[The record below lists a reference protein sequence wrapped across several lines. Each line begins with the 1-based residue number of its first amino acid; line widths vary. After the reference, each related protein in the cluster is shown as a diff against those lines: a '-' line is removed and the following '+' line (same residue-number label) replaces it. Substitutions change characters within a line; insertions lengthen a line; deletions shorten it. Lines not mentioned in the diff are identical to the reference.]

1 MRRLFG
7 RKRQPPDEEA
17 MNDDAA
23 WRDAIDHRLAMTAA
37 RLRDLH
43 QREAYYRRYRDEYE
57 ARRRR
62 IGPNE

>member
-1 MRRLFG
+1 
-7 RKRQPPDEEA
+7 